1 MHDVL
6 LQLALNEAT
15 GAAFVP
21 VGGGGGG
28 GAGSVI
34 VPPDPPEPFTR
45 RSLFGDPPKRLES
58 TLVVALPAIAD
69 ATVAGVAPGLLWR

>member
-1 MHDVL
+1 M
-6 LQLALNEAT
+6 LQLALNDAT
-15 GAAFVP
+15 GAEFVF

-28 GAGSVI
+28 GGGVI

-45 RSLFGDPPKRLES
+45 RSLFGDPLTRLDS
-58 TLVVALPAIAD
+58 TFVVALPVIAD

>member
-1 MHDVL
+1 MNVHEDL

-28 GAGSVI
+28 GVI
-34 VPPDPPEPFTR
+34 VPPVPPDPFTR
-45 RSLFGDPPKRLES
+45 TSLFGDPPRRLDS
-58 TLVVALPAIAD
+58 TFVVALPMIAD